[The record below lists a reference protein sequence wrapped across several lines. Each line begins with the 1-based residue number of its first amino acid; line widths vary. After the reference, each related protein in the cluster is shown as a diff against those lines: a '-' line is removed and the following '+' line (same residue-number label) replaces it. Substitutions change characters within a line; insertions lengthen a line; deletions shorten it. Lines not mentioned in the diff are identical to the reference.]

1 MLSAA
6 MRCKRGKTRG
16 AVGPGEGPEGL
27 WGLHSWRPCVE
38 ERAAQRPR
46 RQCGSA
52 TWLCAAE
59 EAHGMLWKDVG
70 RLGDGRAD
78 ASENEWKSERQHE
91 SVTEGKPLRIR
102 YEDETECVI

>member
-1 MLSAA
+1 MA
-6 MRCKRGKTRG
+6 RG
-16 AVGPGEGPEGL
+16 AVGPGEGPEARVGGL
-27 WGLHSWRPCVE
+27 WGAQLETSGVRRRQHETGCAAREGTERRCESVCVE

-70 RLGDGRAD
+70 RLG
-78 ASENEWKSERQHE
+78 E
-91 SVTEGKPLRIR
+91 SFCE
-102 YEDETECVI
+102 